1 MNSFANGWQ
10 PPNNVHSLSLLYLH
24 LTNPT
29 GVLRTFSM
37 TSSVEHTHT
46 RTQSQSVLFILSID
60 LQLVQEPP
68 KQLANKHRT
77 GQTPSIC
84 IPHVFAANWAEARAC
99 ACACACGTITLNTH
113 GVITKCQLGAGHSR
127 QTKTEPV
134 MCVIECVWCGF
145 GSAKSS
151 SRGWPPPLLL
161 LLLLGHARTPDW
173 RPVLRRWT
181 VRQPPSHWQ
190 QMRSCVGST
199 WYEVFVSVRVCVCA
213 LQCTAISVS
222 QIIASAC
229 TAKCARPSR
238 PIAVLHSTSPR
249 IPFSNRI
256 SESQQR
262 AYEFDLR
269 TARTFLFS
277 YLDCNTG
284 SWFYRYVLLNRMILY
299 Q

>member
-10 PPNNVHSLSLLYLH
+10 PPNNMHSLSLLYLH

-99 ACACACGTITLNTH
+99 ACACGTITLNTH

-151 SRGWPPPLLL
+151 SRGWPPQLLL
-161 LLLLGHARTPDW
+161 LLLLGHARTHALTARFAALDGAPTAVTLTTNAILCW
-173 RPVLRRWT
+173 LHVVCGLSERA
-181 VRQPPSHWQ
+181 
-190 QMRSCVGST
+190 C
-199 WYEVFVSVRVCVCA
+199 VRVC
-213 LQCTAISVS
+213 TSV
-222 QIIASAC
+222 
-229 TAKCARPSR
+229 
-238 PIAVLHSTSPR
+238 HSDFGITNHRQRVHGQMCKAFAP
-249 IPFSNRI
+249 NR
-256 SESQQR
+256 R
-262 AYEFDLR
+262 FA
-269 TARTFLFS
+269 
-277 YLDCNTG
+277 
-284 SWFYRYVLLNRMILY
+284 
-299 Q
+299 